1 MGGMTDT
8 RRSGYGSR
16 TRYWVNDVVDNVNK
30 AALAAGSPP
39 PLNGLSPGMN
49 REQTLASLKQRKTNS
64 IMESAHGAIGLGG
77 VGVLGASHIPGLKQG
92 TKQALE
98 HASLATAVGGAGV
111 GGLYAL
117 RRARTDRKN
126 IAAQQQQLGVVKSAP
141 LQTTMTPDQAH
152 AHLKQYGL
160 TGPLPAGLDRNA
172 KMKAYEARYVAA
184 GGPKGEAW
192 HRRKQRAG
200 VVRAGLGGVAAAG
213 ALGVLGSRSTK
224 VSDMARRAVHNVP
237 KLKKVEREALQR
249 RAENVGLTAGVGS
262 YGADAYAQH
271 AQHKQSS
278 YASAPAGVAASALR
292 RMRAYDQ
299 GGTS

>member
-16 TRYWVNDVVDNVNK
+16 TRYWVNDTVDSINK
-30 AALAAGSPP
+30 TAMDAGSPP

-117 RRARTDRKN
+117 RRARTDRRN
-126 IAAQQQQLGVVKSAP
+126 IAAQRQQLGVIKSDP
-141 LQTTMTPDQAH
+141 LQTTMTPEQAH

-160 TGPLPAGLDRNA
+160 TGPLPADMDRNA
-172 KMKAYEARYVAA
+172 RMKAYEARYVAA
-184 GGPKGEAW
+184 GGPKGEVW
-192 HRRKQRAG
+192 HRRKQHAN
-200 VVRAGLGGVAAAG
+200 VVRAGLGGAAAVG
-213 ALGVLGSRSTK
+213 ALGVLGARSAK
-224 VSDMARRAVHNVP
+224 VSRAAGRVGR
-237 KLKKVEREALQR
+237 KLPRLAHMDRETFSR

-271 AQHKQSS
+271 AQHKQAS